1 MGRPREHDQ
10 RTAAALL
17 DASEHVIEAGGPE
30 ALSLRQVARRA
41 RTTTRA
47 VYGLFGSKEGLIVA
61 LGNRA
66 FEILGAGVRALPT
79 TKDPVADLVDAGIV
93 VFRRFALDHP
103 SLFRIGIQRAAI
115 SKNLAQRFRRTRL
128 EALAELQQRVA
139 RLSHKHRGGGHTLS
153 ETTIAFHALCEGL
166 AELELRGLLPAGRE
180 ERLWRH
186 AFTALLTGFTG
197 A

>member
-1 MGRPREHDQ
+1 MGRPREHDE

-17 DASEHVIEAGGPE
+17 NAAEHVIEAGGPE
-30 ALSLRQVARRA
+30 ALSLRLVARRA
-41 RTTTRA
+41 HTTTRA

-66 FEILGAGVRALPT
+66 FEILRAGIRARPT
-79 TKDPVADLVDAGIV
+79 TEDPVADLVEAGVV
-93 VFRRFALDHP
+93 VFRRFALNHP
-103 SLFRIGIQRAAI
+103 SLFRIGIQRDAI
-115 SKNLAQRFRRTRL
+115 SKTLAERFRPTRL
-128 EALAELQQRVA
+128 EALALLQQRVD
-139 RLSHKHRGGGHTLS
+139 RLSHKRKRGGQVPS

-166 AELELRGLLPAGRE
+166 AALELRGLLPAGHE
-180 ERLWRH
+180 ERFWRH